1 MSATDDAAPDGS
13 AAPDGPVSHDGLSA
27 EPAPRSRW
35 VALVVLCA
43 GMLMIVLDA
52 TVVNVALPVIKAE
65 LGFSQASLAWVFNA
79 YMIAFGGLLLLAGRL
94 GDLVSRRGMFLAGQA
109 VFAAASLA
117 CGLAGSPEML
127 VVARFVQGIGGAMTA
142 AVILGMIVTLFPEGR
157 EQAKAIGVYSFAAVS
172 GGAIGLL
179 AGGVLTH
186 VLNWHWIFFI
196 NVPIGIAAILLT
208 LRFVDPDT
216 GIGLR
221 GGTDVSG
228 AVLITSALM
237 LGVYTIVEP
246 ASRYGWA
253 DIVTLLLGGLALVL
267 LALFVA
273 REATARTPL
282 IPLRIFR
289 SRIVVGANVVQALA
303 VSGMFAMFFL
313 GVLYLQQ
320 VLGYNPLQAGLAF
333 LPSSAVMG
341 VLSLRYVEKLIMRF
355 GARALALPGLGAL
368 GCGLALF
375 ARVPVDGR
383 YVVDVLP
390 GVLLV
395 GVGVGTLFPALASL
409 AMSGATKEDAG
420 LASGLINTTNRIGSS
435 LGLAVLATLSATRTE
450 ELAATGA
457 ARDAALTGGF
467 RAGFLL
473 AVGIVV
479 VAMVVVLV
487 VLRPFRR

>member
-1 MSATDDAAPDGS
+1 MSTTEDS
-13 AAPDGPVSHDGLSA
+13 SPDGPASRDGLSA

-52 TVVNVALPVIKAE
+52 TVVNVALPVIKAD

-109 VFAAASLA
+109 VFATASLA
-117 CGLAGSPEML
+117 CGLSGTPEML

-142 AVILGMIVTLFPEGR
+142 AVILGMIVTLFPQGR

-186 VLNWHWIFFI
+186 VLNWNWIFFI
-196 NVPIGIAAILLT
+196 NVPIGIATILLT

-221 GGTDVSG
+221 SGADVSG

-253 DIVTLLLGGLALVL
+253 DVATLLLGGLSLVL

-282 IPLRIFR
+282 IPLGIFR
-289 SRIVVGANVVQALA
+289 SRIVVGANVVQGLA
-303 VSGMFAMFFL
+303 VSGLFAMFFL

-341 VLSLRYVEKLIMRF
+341 VLSLRYIEKLIMRF

-390 GVLLV
+390 GVMLV
-395 GVGVGTLFPALASL
+395 GIGVGTLFPALASL

-420 LASGLINTTNRIGSS
+420 LASGLINTTNRVGSS
-435 LGLAVLATLSATRTE
+435 LGVAVLATLSAVRTE

-457 ARDAALTGGF
+457 ARDVALTGGF

-473 AVGIVV
+473 AVGIVA

>member
-1 MSATDDAAPDGS
+1 
-13 AAPDGPVSHDGLSA
+13 
-27 EPAPRSRW
+27 
-35 VALVVLCA
+35 
-43 GMLMIVLDA
+43 MIVLDA

-65 LGFSQASLAWVFNA
+65 LGFSQAGLAWVFNA

-117 CGLAGSPEML
+117 CGLSGTPEML

-142 AVILGMIVTLFPEGR
+142 AVILGMIVTLFPEER

-208 LRFVDPDT
+208 LRFVDADT

-221 GGTDVSG
+221 GGADVSG

-253 DIVTLLLGGLALVL
+253 DVVTLLLGGLSLVL

-273 REATARTPL
+273 REAAARTPL

-289 SRIVVGANVVQALA
+289 SRTVVGANVVQALA
-303 VSGMFAMFFL
+303 VSGLFAMFFL

-320 VLGYNPLQAGLAF
+320 VLGYNPLLAGLAF

-390 GVLLV
+390 GVMLV
-395 GVGVGTLFPALASL
+395 GAGVGTLFPALASL

-420 LASGLINTTNRIGSS
+420 LASGLINTTNRVGSS
-435 LGLAVLATLSATRTE
+435 LGLAVLATLSAARTE
-450 ELAATGA
+450 ELAVTGA

-473 AVGIVV
+473 AVGIVA